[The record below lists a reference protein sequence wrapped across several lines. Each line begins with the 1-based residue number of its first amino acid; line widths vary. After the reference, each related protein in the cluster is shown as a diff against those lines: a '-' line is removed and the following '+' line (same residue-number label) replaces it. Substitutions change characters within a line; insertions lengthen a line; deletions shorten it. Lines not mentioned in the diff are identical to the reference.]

1 MPAYRKASIRE
12 LACGAYELGSSVV
25 EGQLHRDP
33 GSGEWMVG
41 DRTLDSWLAQYDDQ
55 EVLLIATSLEDDRPM
70 PLKVCRTCGT
80 EFRGIEC
87 PRCREIRIRLRG
99 R

>member
-1 MPAYRKASIRE
+1 
-12 LACGAYELGSSVV
+12 
-25 EGQLHRDP
+25 
-33 GSGEWMVG
+33 
-41 DRTLDSWLAQYDDQ
+41 LDAWLAKYDD
-55 EVLLIATSLEDDRPM
+55 EEILLIATSLDDDRPM
-70 PLKVCRTCGT
+70 PLKVCRTCGN

>member
-1 MPAYRKASIRE
+1 
-12 LACGAYELGSSVV
+12 
-25 EGQLHRDP
+25 
-33 GSGEWMVG
+33 MVG
-41 DRTLDSWLAQYDDQ
+41 EKALDSWLASYD
-55 EVLLIATSLEDDRPM
+55 EEEIILIATSLDDDRPM

-87 PRCREIRIRLRG
+87 PRCREVRIRLRG

>member
-1 MPAYRKASIRE
+1 MPAHRKASIRD
-12 LACGAYELGSSVV
+12 LAYGAYELGSRVV

-33 GSGEWMVG
+33 ETGEWMVG
-41 DRTLDSWLAQYDDQ
+41 ETALDTWLARYDD
-55 EVLLIATSLEDDRPM
+55 EEIILIATSLEDDRPM
-70 PLKVCRTCGT
+70 PVKVCRTCGT

-87 PRCREIRIRLRG
+87 PRCREVRIRLRG